1 MSSSDLTVT
10 GTQVPDRTA
19 STDPKDGKEAS
30 NGIATRNGHAGAK
43 KEKKGKGDKKAR
55 KDGKQKAKKKAK
67 LTASTADRHD
77 LYQQSVQ
84 CPEADIKF
92 FDRVYKKTYGE
103 RPSVLREDF
112 CGTALLSC
120 EWVKRRP
127 GNRAIGVDLDPEV
140 LDWGRRH
147 NLDALGD
154 RRELVSLHE
163 EDVLTV
169 ETEAVQVVAS
179 MNFSYF
185 IFIDRDTMVRYYRSV
200 RGALQ
205 EKGLFVLDLMGGP
218 EAQIIQEE
226 EKDVDGFTYVWDQD
240 VFNPITHHCTNY
252 IHFRFKDGTELNKAF
267 TYEWRLWSIPEIRD
281 MLHEAGFRGVDVYWE
296 GADEDGEGNGVF
308 RKSVKGD
315 DSPAWIAYIVATP

>member
-1 MSSSDLTVT
+1 MSSSDLTAT
-10 GTQVPDRTA
+10 ETQAPERA
-19 STDPKDGKEAS
+19 AAKGSS
-30 NGIATRNGHAGAK
+30 NGTAVKNGHVREKARANGK
-43 KEKKGKGDKKAR
+43 KDRKPKKGT
-55 KDGKQKAKKKAK
+55 KKKPK

-103 RPSVLREDF
+103 RPSLLREDF

-140 LDWGRRH
+140 LGWGRRH
-147 NLDALGD
+147 NLEALGD
-154 RRELVSLHE
+154 RRELVTLFE

-169 ETEAVQVVAS
+169 ETEPVQVVAS

-185 IFIDRDTMVRYYRSV
+185 IFTDRPTMVRYYRSV
-200 RGALQ
+200 RASLQ

-218 EAQIIQEE
+218 EAQVIQEE

-252 IHFRFKDGTELNKAF
+252 IHFRFKDGTEMNKAF
-267 TYEWRLWSIPEIRD
+267 TYEWRLWSVPEIRD

-296 GADEDGEGNGVF
+296 GSDEDGEGNGVF
-308 RKSVKGD
+308 RKSLKGD